1 LTDEI
6 VARDFFRNYKMDV
19 VIHGA
24 IKPGL
29 QNASD
34 IDEASPAKRKK

>member
-1 LTDEI
+1 
-6 VARDFFRNYKMDV
+6 MDV

>member
-6 VARDFFRNYKMDV
+6 VARDFFRNYRIDM

-24 IKPGL
+24 IKHRL
-29 QNASD
+29 QNSSD
-34 IDEASPAKRKK
+34 IDEASLAKRKK